1 MCEFCEGGEP
11 VRASGRGCETSARV
25 IWEKGRWRLM
35 FEAKSYG
42 LPIEMK
48 LDVDYCPMCGRR
60 LTEGGER

>member
-11 VRASGRGCETSARV
+11 VRAIGKRCKTSARV
-25 IWEKGRWRLM
+25 IWETSRWQLA

-42 LPIEMK
+42 VLTEMK
-48 LDVDYCPMCGRR
+48 FAVDYCPICGRR